1 MAGYYRSFI
10 PDFAGIADPLFQVLK
25 DTCPES
31 FEPSQEIKDAVDSF
45 KSILSQKPILQYP
58 DFSKTFYLETDVSN
72 IRLAAVLMQL
82 DNGKKVLISSASR
95 TLTAP

>member
-10 PDFAGIADPLFQVLK
+10 PDFAGIAGPLFQGLK
-25 DTCPES
+25 DSCPES

-58 DFSKTFYLETDVSN
+58 DFSKNFLFRN
-72 IRLAAVLMQL
+72 
-82 DNGKKVLISSASR
+82 
-95 TLTAP
+95 

>member
-1 MAGYYRSFI
+1 MDPKKIANIQGLLYPNTKTKVQSFLGMAGYYRSFI

-25 DTCPES
+25 DSCPES

-58 DFSKTFYLETDVSN
+58 DFSKLF
-72 IRLAAVLMQL
+72 I
-82 DNGKKVLISSASR
+82 
-95 TLTAP
+95 

>member
-1 MAGYYRSFI
+1 MDPKKIANIQGLLYPNTKTKVRSFLGMAGYYRSFI

-45 KSILSQKPILQYP
+45 KNILLKNLSYNIQIFQ
-58 DFSKTFYLETDVSN
+58 KTF
-72 IRLAAVLMQL
+72 I
-82 DNGKKVLISSASR
+82 
-95 TLTAP
+95 